1 MADVLVAMNS
11 PRFPGIGRVYL
22 NGEFVAADEARVSVF
37 DRGMIFG
44 DGIYEV
50 IPAYGG
56 APFRWSQHLER
67 LNGNLAAVGI
77 APPFSRAEWERV
89 LTELTGEGGGRDQY
103 VYLQVTRGVA
113 PRDHAFPPD
122 ARPTVFA
129 YAQVLPAVP
138 REQIEHGVAVVTAE
152 DYRWMRCDLKTTS
165 LIANVMLRQY
175 AKERG
180 VMEAVL
186 IRDGMVTEGAATN
199 IFAVLDGVVRSAPHG
214 PRILPGITRDLVVEL
229 LGRHGIAHEERA
241 FSAGE
246 MRAAEEVWLTSST
259 KEILPITR
267 IDGAPV
273 AGGGPGAVFKRT
285 LALFQAYKD
294 ECRKGREA

>member
-1 MADVLVAMNS
+1 MVAT
-11 PRFPGIGRVYL
+11 RFPGIGRVYL
-22 NGEFVAADEARVSVF
+22 NGEFVAAEEARVSVF

-56 APFRWSQHLER
+56 APFRWNQHLQR
-67 LNGNLAAVGI
+67 LNGNLEAVGI
-77 APPFSRAEWERV
+77 ATPFTRAEWERV
-89 LTELTGEGGGRDQY
+89 LTELTREGGGRDQY

-113 PRDHAFPPD
+113 PRDHAFPPET
-122 ARPTVFA
+122 RPTVFA
-129 YAQVLPAVP
+129 YAQILPEIP
-138 REQIEHGVAVVTAE
+138 RAQIEDGVAVVTAG
-152 DYRWMRCDLKTTS
+152 DYRWLRCDLKTTS

-180 VMEAVL
+180 VMETVL

-199 IFAVLDGVVRSAPHG
+199 IFAVIGGVVRTAPHG
-214 PRILPGITRDLVVEL
+214 PHILPGVTRDLVVEL
-229 LGRHGIAHEERA
+229 LQRHAIAHDERA
-241 FSAGE
+241 FTEAE
-246 MRAAEEVWLTSST
+246 LRQAAEVWLTSST

-273 AGGGPGAVFKRT
+273 ADGRPGPVFERA
-285 LALFQAYKD
+285 LALFQRYKE
-294 ECRKGREA
+294 ECRQGREA